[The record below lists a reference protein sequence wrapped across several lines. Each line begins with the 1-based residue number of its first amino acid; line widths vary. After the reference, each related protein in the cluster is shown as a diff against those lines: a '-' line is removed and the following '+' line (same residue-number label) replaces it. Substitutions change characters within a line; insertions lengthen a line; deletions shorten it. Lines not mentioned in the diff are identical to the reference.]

1 METALRFDAPA
12 PSWSAVLA
20 VCRAVERSGGR
31 AHLVGGSVRDAL
43 LDRPVHDFDVE
54 VFGIEPG
61 ELEALLRESFDVD
74 LVGEAFGVLKLR
86 GVPIDV
92 ALPRRESKVGH
103 GHRGFHVLSDPA
115 MTFAEAAAR
124 RDFTINAIAWEPL
137 RGEMVDPFG
146 GSADLRRRR
155 LRHTSPR
162 FVEDPLRVLRGMQLV
177 ARFELEPA
185 PETVALART
194 VDFEGLA
201 VERVFE
207 EWRKLLLQ
215 GARPSSGLRFLRA
228 AGWLRFFP
236 ELELLVGCPQDP
248 RWHPE
253 GCVWRH
259 TLHVLDAFAAERSG
273 DLEDDFVVGLACLCH
288 DLGKPSTT
296 RWSELRWR
304 SLGHEEAGEVPT
316 RALLARLGVP
326 PRLVDDV
333 ALLVVEHLK
342 PQQLYEARA
351 GDSAIR
357 RLARRVG
364 RIDRLVRVARADA
377 RGRPPLDD
385 GGALATT
392 WLLEKARQLEVEAEA
407 PRPLVLG
414 RHLISSGL
422 TPGPHFRELL
432 DRCFEAQL
440 EGEFT
445 DVAGGVRFLGSL
457 LASGAPETGSGP

>member
-1 METALRFDAPA
+1 METTAALSFDAPA
-12 PSWSAVLA
+12 ASWTAVLD
-20 VCRAVERSGGR
+20 VCRSVAHNGGR

-43 LDRPVHDFDVE
+43 LGKPVHDFDIE
-54 VFGIEPG
+54 VFGIEPAD
-61 ELEALLRESFDVD
+61 LEALLRQNYGVD

-86 GVPIDV
+86 GLPIDV
-92 ALPRRESKVGH
+92 AMPRRESKSGQ

-115 MTFAEAAAR
+115 MSFAEAAAR

-137 RGEMVDPFG
+137 RDELVDPFG
-146 GSADLRRRR
+146 GAADLQRRR
-155 LRHTSPR
+155 LRHTSAR

-177 ARFELEPA
+177 ARFDLTPA

-194 VDFEGLA
+194 IGFEDLP

-259 TLHVLDAFAAERSG
+259 TLHVLDAFASERSG
-273 DLEDDFVVGLACLCH
+273 EPADDLAVGLACLCH

-296 RWSELRWR
+296 RWSEDRWR
-304 SLGHEEAGEVPT
+304 SLGHEEAGEAPT

-326 PRLVDDV
+326 PRVVDDV
-333 ALLVVEHLK
+333 ARPALAVFTMNDDRRAMPWLDGREHAASGNTA
-342 PQQLYEARA
+342 ERHFARCGLDEQA
-351 GDSAIR
+351 
-357 RLARRVG
+357 
-364 RIDRLVRVARADA
+364 
-377 RGRPPLDD
+377 GRPRSA
-385 GGALATT
+385 G
-392 WLLEKARQLEVEAEA
+392 Q
-407 PRPLVLG
+407 
-414 RHLISSGL
+414 S
-422 TPGPHFRELL
+422 RE
-432 DRCFEAQL
+432 
-440 EGEFT
+440 
-445 DVAGGVRFLGSL
+445 
-457 LASGAPETGSGP
+457 